1 MLAYILFDKTLF
13 AALRAETSLA
23 YQDGEI
29 DIPHLMNQCPRLEA
43 TYQESLRVVNGALS
57 ARKIISPTKIG
68 DKALR
73 PGNTILIPFRQLH
86 HNKAVF
92 GGDPDHFDPE
102 RFLRDKTLI
111 NSPSFKPFGGG
122 HNYCP
127 GRFLAKQEML
137 VFVALALN
145 RFDIELAPLES
156 QEGGVPRL
164 QRFPL
169 LDEFTPAL
177 GVNGPLKG
185 SDVYV
190 NIKRRGG

>member
-1 MLAYILFDKTLF
+1 MLTYILFNKTLF

-29 DIPHLMNQCPRLEA
+29 DIPQLMKKCPRLEA

-57 ARKIISPTKIG
+57 ARHIISPTKIG
-68 DKALR
+68 DKVLR
-73 PGNTILIPFRQLH
+73 PGNTILLPFRQLH
-86 HNKAVF
+86 RNKAVF
-92 GGDPDHFDPE
+92 GNDPGQFDPE
-102 RFLRDKTLI
+102 RFLRDKNLI

-137 VFVALALN
+137 VFVALVLN

-156 QEGGVPRL
+156 QHGGAPG
-164 QRFPL
+164 FPL

-185 SDVYV
+185 SDVYI